1 MALPVY
7 IKKDLKAKE
16 ELMETQIYFTI
27 AKNIIFKKILL
38 KKPKSLKMF
47 QHKPKYHLSKTLKQK

>member
-27 AKNIIFKKILL
+27 AKNIIFKKILS
-38 KKPKSLKMF
+38 KKPKSLKI
-47 QHKPKYHLSKTLKQK
+47 L

>member
-27 AKNIIFKKILL
+27 AKNIIFKKNPL
-38 KKPKSLKMF
+38 KKTKIP
-47 QHKPKYHLSKTLKQK
+47 QDIITL